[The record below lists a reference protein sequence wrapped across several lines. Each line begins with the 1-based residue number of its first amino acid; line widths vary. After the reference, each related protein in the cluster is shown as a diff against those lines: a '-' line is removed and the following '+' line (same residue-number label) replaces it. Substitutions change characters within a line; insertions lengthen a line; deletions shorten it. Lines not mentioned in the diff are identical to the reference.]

1 VFDLSGPRILAGTA
15 KTRFTHVE
23 VHASTDST
31 QTLLVS
37 EGGRD
42 GRVVIA
48 DHQTAGRGRQ
58 GRSWL
63 DVPGAMLMFSVL
75 LRGIPPDEAA
85 RTSLVAGVAVAR
97 AISDDAR
104 LKWPNDVRIGG
115 RKVCGILGELAP
127 TSDYVVVGIGVNV
140 GHAPGDLPDDLDAT
154 SLAIERGTA
163 PRRDD
168 VCVAILCELD
178 RLLKSADW
186 MTEYRRLCE
195 TIGTRVRVELSDGS
209 FEGVA
214 TDVRDDGALVVDD
227 SSAGA
232 PDRRIRVV
240 MAGDVIHLR

>member
-1 VFDLSGPRILAGTA
+1 MRDLSGPRILNELTG
-15 KTRFTHVE
+15 TRFGHVE
-23 VHASTDST
+23 VHAEIDST

-58 GRSWL
+58 GRGWL

-75 LRGIPPDEAA
+75 LEGIPPDKASL
-85 RTSLVAGVAVAR
+85 TSLASGVAVAR
-97 AISDDAR
+97 AIGADSR
-104 LKWPNDVRIGG
+104 LKWPNDVRIRG

-127 TSDYVVVGIGVNV
+127 SGTYVVVGIGVNV
-140 GHAPGDLPDDLDAT
+140 GHAKGDLPDDLEAT
-154 SLAIERGTA
+154 SLAIEQGSA

-168 VCVAILCELD
+168 VCVAILRELGEI
-178 RLLKSADW
+178 LKKDDW
-186 MTEYRRLCE
+186 MTSYRELCE
-195 TIGTRVRVELSDGS
+195 TIGSRVRVELSDGS

-214 TDVRDDGALVVDD
+214 TDVRDDGALVVD
-227 SSAGA
+227 GQ
-232 PDRRIRVV
+232 VV

>member
-1 VFDLSGPRILAGTA
+1 MDDLSGPRILRELTR
-15 KTRFTHVE
+15 TRFQHVE
-23 VHASTDST
+23 VHAQIDST

-75 LRGIPPDEAA
+75 LRDIPPDRASL
-85 RTSLVAGVAVAR
+85 TSLQAGVAVAR
-97 AISDDAR
+97 AIGEDAR

-115 RKVCGILGELAP
+115 RKLCGILGELAP
-127 TSDYVVVGIGVNV
+127 PGDYVVVGIGVNV
-140 GHAPGDLPDDLDAT
+140 GHAKGDLPDDLDAT
-154 SLAIERGTA
+154 SLAIERAVT

-168 VCVAILCELD
+168 VCIGVLTELD
-178 RLLKSADW
+178 ALLGRDDW
-186 MTEYRRLCE
+186 MRDYRDRCE
-195 TIGTRVRVELSDGS
+195 TLGSRVRVELSDGS
-209 FEGVA
+209 LEGIA
-214 TDVRDDGALVVDD
+214 TEVRDDGALVVDD
-227 SSAGA
+227 Q
-232 PDRRIRVV
+232 VV